1 MSFFKALG
9 KVASVA
15 ISFLDDAVSSGP
27 VTISLKYIDML
38 NEHRPKMTHDEKHM
52 LDDAFRLFRKYEP
65 LNEKFKDDDYK
76 YKQVKKSIDANKEN
90 MNESI
95 HLVLASYKKLS
106 PEHYNELLTTHANIS
121 DLYRGIISSCM
132 SSKADSDIVFLD
144 SIKDFQKVIDEINSV
159 ISEGKKNLLKLEAHR
174 NESKKPRDMA
184 KRDFL
189 DAAKKLKIF
198 GDIYLKR

>member
-15 ISFLDDAVSSGP
+15 ISFLDDAVNSGP
-27 VTISLKYIDML
+27 VTISLKYMDML
-38 NEHRPKMTHDEKHM
+38 NEHRPKMTYNEKNM

-65 LNEKFKDDDYK
+65 LNEKFKEDDYK
-76 YKQVKKSIDANKEN
+76 YKQVKKVIDTNKEK

-95 HLVLASYKKLS
+95 HLVLASYKKIS
-106 PEHYNELLTTHANIS
+106 PEHYNELLINHKNIS
-121 DLYRGIISSCM
+121 DLYRGVISFCT
-132 SSKADSDIVFLD
+132 SSKVDSDIIFLD
-144 SIKDFQKVIDEINSV
+144 SIKDFQKEINEINSI
-159 ISEGKKNLLKLEAHR
+159 ISEENKNLLKLGAHK
-174 NESKKPRDMA
+174 NESKQPRDMA

-198 GDIYLKR
+198 GDEYLKK